1 MKTTT
6 RTNFPF
12 TIIAVAFLLIAS
24 ACTNKSAPEQL
35 VMMLEKNVTTFD
47 PRKSG
52 DSADARMQQLIFN
65 GLTRKNEKFEPV
77 GDLAESFES
86 SADYKTWTFKLRQ
99 GVKFHNGKTLTS
111 GDVKYTFETL
121 MAPGFASPKAADF
134 VGNPKA
140 MPSPSPAGS
149 PAPSAAPATSGAS
162 TVPLLLLETPDPNTV
177 VFRCVNSMPG
187 LANQILP
194 VGIIPEGSGD
204 KQAKSPVGT
213 GPFKFVSFASDQ
225 DVQLTAFDEYFGG
238 KPSVQNIRIKIV
250 PDNSTRDAEFRKG
263 SADLGINLDLEPVTV
278 ESLKK
283 AEGVKV
289 IQSDGTNLAH
299 IGINTTDPVLKDVK
313 IRQALAYGIDREA
326 LIRDLFLGQAKVAS
340 NVLPTNQWAYE
351 PGVTTYNYD
360 PEKAKQLLDEAGKK
374 QTGDQPRFKLT
385 LKTSPLSI
393 SKKVAEVMQE
403 QLRRI
408 GVDLAIQSLENQK
421 LTQDIT
427 EGNFQLYYRVMV
439 GGNQSTDIFKFAYHS
454 KSMPP
459 NGQNRMRYNNPKVD
473 KLIDDALLAP
483 QDKRKEMYSQIQK
496 TLADELPQ
504 IYLWY
509 PSAITVHRARVTGI
523 VQDPSGDWSVVRNVK
538 LNPQQ

>member
-1 MKTTT
+1 MRK
-6 RTNFPF
+6 FSAVL
-12 TIIAVAFLLIAS
+12 IAVLAGCLSL
-24 ACTNKSAPEQL
+24 ACKDKPKEEQL
-35 VMMLEKNVTTFD
+35 VMLLEKNVTTFD

-52 DSADARMQQLIFN
+52 DSADARMQQLLFN
-65 GLTRKNEKFEPV
+65 GLTRKNERFEPV
-77 GDLAESFES
+77 GDLAESFEAS
-86 SADYKTWTFKLRQ
+86 PDYKTWTFKLRQ
-99 GVKFHNGKTLTS
+99 GVKFHNGKTLTAN
-111 GDVKYTFETL
+111 DVKYTFETL

-134 VGNPKA
+134 VGNPRA
-140 MPSPSPAGS
+140 LPTASPAAGAS
-149 PAPSAAPATSGAS
+149 PTATPAGTS
-162 TVPLLLLETPDPNTV
+162 TVPLLMLEAPDANTV
-177 VFRCVNSMPG
+177 VIRCVNPMPG
-187 LANQILP
+187 LANQIVP
-194 VGIIPEGSGD
+194 VGIIPEGTSET
-204 KQAKSPVGT
+204 QAKAPVGT

-225 DVQLTAFDEYFGG
+225 DVQLIAFDEYFGG
-238 KPSVQNIRIKIV
+238 KPTTPKIRVKIV
-250 PDNSTRDAEFRKG
+250 PDNSTREAEFRKG

-299 IGINTTDPVLKDVK
+299 LGINTMDPVLKDVK

-340 NVLPTNQWAYE
+340 SVLPTNQWAFE

-360 PEKAKQLLDEAGKK
+360 VEKAKKLLDEAGKK
-374 QTGDQPRFKLT
+374 QTSDQPRFKLT

-393 SKKVAEVMQE
+393 SKKVGEVLQE

-408 GVDLAIQSLENQK
+408 GIDLALQSLENQK

-483 QDKRKEMYSQIQK
+483 QDKRKEFYSQIQK
-496 TLADELPQ
+496 TLAEELPQ

-509 PSAITVHRARVTGI
+509 PAAITVHRTRAGGI
-523 VQDPSGDWSVVRNVK
+523 VQDSSGDWSVVRNVK
-538 LNPQQ
+538 LTTQ

>member
-1 MKTTT
+1 MKILT
-6 RTNFPF
+6 RLNSKSTVIVF
-12 TIIAVAFLLIAS
+12 TIFLFTAS
-24 ACTNKSAPEQL
+24 CTNKTAPEQL
-35 VMMLEKNVTTFD
+35 VMLLEKNVTTFD

-52 DSADARMQQLIFN
+52 DSADARLQQLIFN
-65 GLTRKNEKFEPV
+65 GLTRKNERFEPV

-86 SADYKTWTFKLRQ
+86 SPDYKTWTFKLRS

-134 VGNPKA
+134 VGNPKP
-140 MPSPSPAGS
+140 MPAASPTGSPSAS
-149 PAPSAAPATSGAS
+149 PASGAS
-162 TVPLLLLETPDPNTV
+162 IIPLLMLETPDPNTV
-177 VFRCVNSMPG
+177 VIRCVNPMPG

-194 VGIIPEGSGD
+194 VGIIPEGTSTT
-204 KQAKSPVGT
+204 QAKAPVGT

-225 DVQLTAFDEYFGG
+225 DVQLTAFEEYFGG
-238 KPSVQNIRIKIV
+238 KPTIKNLRIKIV

-299 IGINTTDPVLKDVK
+299 LGVNTTDPLLKDVK
-313 IRQALAYGIDREA
+313 IRQAIAYGIDREA
-326 LIRDLFLGQAKVAS
+326 LIRDLFLGQAKAAS
-340 NVLPTNQWAYE
+340 SVLPTNQWAYE
-351 PGVTTYNYD
+351 PSVTTYNYD
-360 PEKAKQLLDEAGKK
+360 VEKAKKLLDEAGKK

-393 SKKVAEVMQE
+393 SKKVGEVMQE

-408 GVDLAIQSLENQK
+408 GIDLAIQSLENQK

-439 GGNQSTDIFKFAYHS
+439 GANQSTDIFKFAYYS

-483 QDKRKEMYSQIQK
+483 QDKRKEFYSQIQK

-509 PSAITVHRARVTGI
+509 PAAITVYRARVNGI
-523 VQDPSGDWSVVRNVK
+523 VQDPSGDWSVVRNIK
-538 LNPQQ
+538 LNP

>member
-1 MKTTT
+1 M
-6 RTNFPF
+6 
-12 TIIAVAFLLIAS
+12 L
-24 ACTNKSAPEQL
+24 
-35 VMMLEKNVTTFD
+35 LEKNVTTFD

-86 SADYKTWTFKLRQ
+86 TPDYKTWTFKLRN

-134 VGNPKA
+134 VGSARALSTP
-140 MPSPSPAGS
+140 S
-149 PAPSAAPATSGAS
+149 PAPSAAPASSGTS
-162 TVPLLLLETPDPNTV
+162 TIPLLMLETPDPNTV
-177 VFRCVNSMPG
+177 VVHCVNPMPG
-187 LANQILP
+187 LANQIVP
-194 VGIIPEGSGD
+194 VGIIPEGTSNT
-204 KQAKSPVGT
+204 QAKAPVGT

-238 KPSVQNIRIKIV
+238 KPTVPSVRVKIV

-283 AEGVKV
+283 ADGVKV

-299 IGINTTDPVLKDVK
+299 LGLNTTDPLLKEVK
-313 IRQALAYGIDREA
+313 IRQAIAYGIDREA
-326 LIRDLFLGQAKVAS
+326 LIRDLFLGQAKPAS
-340 NVLPTNQWAYE
+340 SVLPTNQWAYE

-360 PEKAKQLLDEAGKK
+360 VEKAKQLLDEAGKK

-393 SKKVAEVMQE
+393 SKKVGEVLQE
-403 QLRRI
+403 QMRRI
-408 GVDLAIQSLENQK
+408 GIDLTLQSLENQK
-421 LTQDIT
+421 LTQDII
-427 EGNFQLYYRVMV
+427 EGNFQLYYRIMV

-483 QDKRKEMYSQIQK
+483 QDKRKEFYAQIQK

-509 PSAITVHRARVTGI
+509 PAAITVYRARVNGI

-538 LNPQQ
+538 LTPQQ

>member
-1 MKTTT
+1 MKILIH
-6 RTNFPF
+6 RNYLF
-12 TIIAVAFLLIAS
+12 TILAFSIFLFAAS
-24 ACTNKSAPEQL
+24 CTKKDTPEQL
-35 VMMLEKNVTTFD
+35 VMLLEKNVTTFD
-47 PRKSG
+47 PRKSA
-52 DSADARMQQLIFN
+52 DSADARLQQLIFN
-65 GLTRKNEKFEPV
+65 GLTRKNERFEPV

-86 SADYKTWTFKLRQ
+86 TPDYKTWTFKLRP

-111 GDVKYTFETL
+111 GDVKYTFDTL
-121 MAPGFASPKAADF
+121 MAPGFGSPKAADF

-140 MPSPSPAGS
+140 VPAASPAAS
-149 PAPSAAPATSGAS
+149 LAPSAAPAGTSL
-162 TVPLLLLETPDPNTV
+162 VPLLTLETPDPNTV
-177 VFRCVNSMPG
+177 VIRCLNPMPG

-194 VGIIPEGSGD
+194 IGIIPEGTGGT
-204 KQAKSPVGT
+204 QAKTPIGT
-213 GPFKFVSFASDQ
+213 GPFKLVSFTSDQ
-225 DVQLTAFDEYFGG
+225 DVYLAAFDEYFGG
-238 KPSVQNIRIKIV
+238 KPTIQNLRVKIV
-250 PDNSTRDAEFRKG
+250 PDNSTREAEFRKG

-299 IGINTTDPVLKDVK
+299 LGVNTTDPVLKDAK

-340 NVLPTNQWAYE
+340 SVLPTNQWAYE

-374 QTGDQPRFKLT
+374 QTGEQPRFKLT

-408 GVDLAIQSLENQK
+408 GIDLAIQSLENQK

-473 KLIDDALLAP
+473 KLIDEALLAP
-483 QDKRKEMYSQIQK
+483 QDKRKDLYSQIQK
-496 TLADELPQ
+496 TLAEELPQ

-509 PSAITVHRARVTGI
+509 PSAITVHRTRVSGI

-538 LNPQQ
+538 LSGSSQ